1 MCCFGVVKTEGK
13 EEIKGDQEKMPTN
26 SAVTK
31 LTNEFRQ
38 MVAGCLANTDVL
50 AKTQAAIHMLEAAK
64 AEREIEEATPDLSLD
79 DALRALALVCLEDPQ
94 HTEQCKEAAIKMLP
108 AVEEQLREGSRNR
121 NRSPPPERPHRRAA
135 VEAVRQVARLAAGE
149 EDGARVVAADPQ
161 DNGQP
166 HQLERG
172 SRHPS
177 SDTMSS
183 EDNRSLDE
191 AKEAEA
197 ELDIKK
203 PAIFMSPHLW
213 KKANVSSFEL
223 TRILRN
229 EMLKNVQPGTWT
241 QEIGEMVLDLCS
253 RWHDDPSAPEI
264 PIRLLD
270 MLFQIS
276 LWGTPGA
283 TKELVQRAMR
293 KVSSGAA
300 SAIQR
305 SEKVLRD
312 ESGKIATGQTAG
324 KHKRERSSHTAT
336 IPTERRRHVGAIP
349 SVEEDAPTVAT
360 RNNHSTQAASTNT
373 RAATLTHEEKN
384 GIVGRGA
391 VRVLTSRGYS
401 GQKAKRQRRL
411 AQYIMEFK
419 EKKFTSPSQIV

>member
-1 MCCFGVVKTEGK
+1 
-13 EEIKGDQEKMPTN
+13 
-26 SAVTK
+26 
-31 LTNEFRQ
+31 
-38 MVAGCLANTDVL
+38 
-50 AKTQAAIHMLEAAK
+50 
-64 AEREIEEATPDLSLD
+64 
-79 DALRALALVCLEDPQ
+79 
-94 HTEQCKEAAIKMLP
+94 MLP

-293 KVSSGAA
+293 KVSSTELPPRYREAKKSFETKVA
-300 SAIQR
+300 KSPQAKQRENTKERDPHTRQQFQR
-305 SEKVLRD
+305 SGDDMSVPYRLWKKMRPELQQEIMALRR
-312 ESGKIATGQTAG
+312 QQ
-324 KHKRERSSHTAT
+324 
-336 IPTERRRHVGAIP
+336 
-349 SVEEDAPTVAT
+349 APT
-360 RNNHSTQAASTNT
+360 Q
-373 RAATLTHEEKN
+373 
-384 GIVGRGA
+384 
-391 VRVLTSRGYS
+391 
-401 GQKAKRQRRL
+401 GQQH
-411 AQYIMEFK
+411 
-419 EKKFTSPSQIV
+419 